1 MNTFLLYISLIF
13 LKIIDAVKPYISK
26 YVSVYKSNNIIKSL
40 SGLLSHISYNHI
52 YKKISSPVSII
63 ETQLETKSE
72 TTNTHLDKIKL
83 IIPGYMEHEPKKES
97 IKNHKQII

>member
-1 MNTFLLYISLIF
+1 MNTFLLYISLFF
-13 LKIIDAVKPYISK
+13 LKIIDVVKPYISK

-72 TTNTHLDKIKL
+72 NINNTHLDKIKL
-83 IIPGYMEHEPKKES
+83 IIRFSSQYS
-97 IKNHKQII
+97 SSNRCDQ